1 MLFTEVA
8 PTGVCA
14 ARPPRGCGGEAQGDA
29 GFPFLLPVVPNRD
42 EGPAPAGIMGAMND
56 SGTAETTDAV
66 SPYAPRVLVV
76 VPTYCEVDSLR
87 PLVERVLASS
97 PRPDV
102 LVVDDNSP
110 DGTGELADRLAEAD
124 PRVQVLHRAG
134 KEGLGPAYIAG
145 FHRALDAGG
154 VDQPA
159 YDVIVEMDA
168 DGSHQPEQ
176 LALLVAAITSGADL
190 AIGARWIPGGRT
202 VHWPWYR
209 KLISR
214 SATAYA
220 RMMLRSHLHDITSGY
235 RAFRAPFLASL
246 DLDGLQS
253 AGYAFQI
260 EVAWRAE
267 RAGADIREVPITFVE
282 RRDGSSKM
290 TTGIAIE
297 AVGQVTRWGFSRR
310 PSRSAT
316 DEVAE
321 PLSPPRA

>member
-1 MLFTEVA
+1 MSA
-8 PTGVCA
+8 
-14 ARPPRGCGGEAQGDA
+14 
-29 GFPFLLPVVPNRD
+29 N
-42 EGPAPAGIMGAMND
+42 
-56 SGTAETTDAV
+56 
-66 SPYAPRVLVV
+66 APRVLVV

-87 PLVERVLASS
+87 PLVQRVLASEPEPS
-97 PRPDV
+97 V

-110 DGTGELADRLAEAD
+110 DGTGVLADEMAAAE
-124 PRVQVLHRAG
+124 PRMQVLHRAG

-145 FHRALDAGG
+145 FHQALDSG
-154 VDQPA
+154 DF
-159 YDVIVEMDA
+159 DIIVEMDA
-168 DGSHQPEQ
+168 DGSHQPEE
-176 LALLVAAITSGADL
+176 LVLLIAAIAEGADL

-220 RMMLRSHLHDITSGY
+220 RVMLRSHLHDITSGY
-235 RAFRAPFLASL
+235 RAFRVPFLASL

-282 RRDGSSKM
+282 RHDGTSKM
-290 TTGIAIE
+290 TTGIALE
-297 AVGQVTRWGFSRR
+297 AIGQVTRWGLSRR
-310 PSRSAT
+310 SASAPASGR
-316 DEVAE
+316 VPA
-321 PLSPPRA
+321 PPSPPRS

>member
-1 MLFTEVA
+1 M
-8 PTGVCA
+8 
-14 ARPPRGCGGEAQGDA
+14 
-29 GFPFLLPVVPNRD
+29 
-42 EGPAPAGIMGAMND
+42 
-56 SGTAETTDAV
+56 
-66 SPYAPRVLVV
+66 LVV
-76 VPTYCEVDSLR
+76 VPTYCEVDSLP
-87 PLVERVLASS
+87 PLVERVLASA
-97 PRPDV
+97 PHPDV
-102 LVVDDNSP
+102 LIVDDNSP
-110 DGTGELADRLAEAD
+110 DGTGALADSIAEGD

-145 FHRALDAGG
+145 FHRALEGSR
-154 VDQPA
+154 A

-168 DGSHQPEQ
+168 DGSHQPEE
-176 LALLVAAITSGADL
+176 LALLVAAITAGADL

-220 RMMLRSHLHDITSGY
+220 RVMLRSHLHDITSGY

-267 RAGADIREVPITFVE
+267 RAGADVREVPITFVE
-282 RRDGSSKM
+282 RRDGASKM

-297 AVGQVTRWGFSRR
+297 AIGQVTRWGFSRR
-310 PSRSAT
+310 QWRSASAS
-316 DEVAE
+316 VRVPA
-321 PLSPPRA
+321 PPSPPRA